1 MTLAKPI
8 LRADDGLILFQNDL
22 ELKQVY
28 IDRIKSLNLETVWV
42 LDYPRTNEPDFLEP
56 IKKEIRMKA
65 TSILRT
71 TFSQLKEQK
80 NLDIVK
86 LKNLV
91 KEILDYILSD
101 DRIAYTIR
109 KIDAYDNYTFTHSV
123 DVCVLAILIGS
134 IMDLK
139 RNELEILGVCSLLHD
154 VGKIFLDFRIFN
166 KPGKLEPI
174 EYEQIKAHTRAGYEF
189 LKSKENLS
197 FLIPHMALQHH
208 EREDGSGYPRGLKG
222 KDIHRYAK
230 IIAIADVFNA
240 MTSQRIYQDPV
251 PAALAIQEIYEN
263 TPLKYNQDVVEHFI
277 KIVTPYSKGI
287 ILLLSNHQ
295 TVEVI
300 ETSRKKCLIRVIS
313 GFNEGEIY
321 NLYQKP
327 QLHVVKWLD

>member
-1 MTLAKPI
+1 MPLIPVTEIKPGMTLAKPI
-8 LRADDGLILFQNDL
+8 LRANDGLILFQNDI

-28 IDRIKSLNLETVWV
+28 IDRIKSLDLESVWV
-42 LDYPRTNEPDFLEP
+42 RDNPAIDESDFLEP
-56 IKKEIRMKA
+56 IKEETRMRA

-101 DRIAYTIR
+101 DRVVYTII
-109 KIDAYDNYTFTHSV
+109 KINAYDIYTFTHSV
-123 DVCVLAILIGS
+123 DVCVIAILIGS

-139 RNELEILGVCSLLHD
+139 RNELEILGICSLLHD
-154 VGKIFLDFRIFN
+154 VGKIFLDFRILN
-166 KPGKLEPI
+166 KPSKLESI
-174 EYEQIKAHTRAGYEF
+174 EYEQIKAHTWAGYEF
-189 LKSKENLS
+189 LKSKESLS
-197 FLIPHMALQHH
+197 YLIPHMALQHH

-222 KDIHRYAK
+222 KEIHRYAK
-230 IIAIADVFNA
+230 IIAVADVFNA

-251 PAALAIQEIYEN
+251 PASLAVQEIYEN
-263 TPLKYNQDVVEHFI
+263 TPLKYNQDVVEHFR
-277 KIVTPYSKGI
+277 KIVTPYSKQS

-300 ETSRKKCLIRVIS
+300 ETSRK
-313 GFNEGEIY
+313 NA
-321 NLYQKP
+321 
-327 QLHVVKWLD
+327 